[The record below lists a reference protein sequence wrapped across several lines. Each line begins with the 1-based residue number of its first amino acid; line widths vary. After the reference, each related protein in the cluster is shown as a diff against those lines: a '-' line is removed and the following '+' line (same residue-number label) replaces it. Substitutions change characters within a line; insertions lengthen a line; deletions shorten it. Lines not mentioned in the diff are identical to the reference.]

1 MDPGPDMDPG
11 PLPSLDSLLL
21 SLNVEEI
28 VGRLEGLLE
37 EELSSK
43 VVGSLPSACSWILY
57 VLSPRLMF
65 SFFNRS
71 ERLLSVLRGSW

>member
-21 SLNVEEI
+21 SLNVEEM
-28 VGRLEGLLE
+28 VGLLEGLLE

-43 VVGSLPSACSWILY
+43 VVGSLPSACSWIL
-57 VLSPRLMF
+57 
-65 SFFNRS
+65 
-71 ERLLSVLRGSW
+71 